1 VSHIMDI
8 SKNLNDALN
17 YAKKM
22 FDDLGRLVV
31 LIVLGVIPIVNF
43 AVMGYAARV
52 LKTSP
57 KANRPPMLEGYV
69 DMWIQGLKIAVVT
82 VIYMIIPILILGAG
96 IVSIVT
102 GIFGAGFGNLIRQGG
117 WKGGPDTWDPSVW
130 KDFGMFASPAFI
142 GFGALLIIIGLIII
156 FIILLIHL
164 IGISNMI
171 KKDNLGKAFAFS
183 EIFNI
188 VGKIGWGSYILWLI
202 IMFVLFIIV
211 SGLRAIPGIGWI
223 VMAIIFPV
231 FLVFLG
237 RALGSMYE
245 IGAKTRTK
253 K

>member
-1 VSHIMDI
+1 MDI

-31 LIVLGVIPIVNF
+31 LIVLGVIPIVNLT
-43 AVMGYAARV
+43 VMGYAARV

-57 KANRPPMLEGYV
+57 KTNRPPKLEGYV

-82 VIYMIIPILILGAG
+82 VIYMIIPVLILGAG
-96 IVSIVT
+96 IVSIIA

-117 WKGGPDTWDPSVW
+117 WKGGLDTWDPSVW
-130 KDFGMFASPAFI
+130 KDFEMFASPAFI
-142 GFGALLIIIGLIII
+142 GFGALLIIIGFIII
-156 FIILLIHL
+156 FVVLLIHL

-171 KKDNLGKAFAFS
+171 KKDSFGKAFAFG

-188 VGKIGWGSYILWLI
+188 VGEIGWGSYILWLI

-245 IGAKTRTK
+245 IGSKTRTRK
-253 K
+253 